1 MEETEMRRWIA
12 LLLAVLLGSAI
23 LVGCSEKD
31 RTVLE
36 IEGHEIPYSEYEIYF
51 NNEKL
56 KIAEAT
62 ERSYEE
68 VKDIKLGEDGTT
80 YESVAIGNAK
90 SNLLYNRLCALEF
103 EERGLEYDDEL
114 KERTEQLFK
123 ENEERAGGSE
133 VYQEKLKKNG
143 LTEEQQKEYFKAFV
157 LNEALAQ
164 ALYGPEGENPV
175 SEEELE
181 NELTYNYYWIQPLGI
196 NKIENHMYLTGTA
209 LEEKKQKYEEVK
221 SRLEAGEDF
230 TTLLEEYGELNLSAQ
245 ELEHGIL
252 VNTRLSGNTDYKEV
266 IQSDLEAQPGQVIY
280 GETDTAFYALNWMP
294 IDETVREWAMDQ
306 VKKDLMSI
314 QFERYMEQKIS
325 GTSYSFSL

>member
-1 MEETEMRRWIA
+1 
-12 LLLAVLLGSAI
+12 
-23 LVGCSEKD
+23 
-31 RTVLE
+31 
-36 IEGHEIPYSEYEIYF
+36 
-51 NNEKL
+51 
-56 KIAEAT
+56 
-62 ERSYEE
+62 
-68 VKDIKLGEDGTT
+68 
-80 YESVAIGNAK
+80 
-90 SNLLYNRLCALEF
+90 
-103 EERGLEYDDEL
+103 
-114 KERTEQLFK
+114 
-123 ENEERAGGSE
+123 
-133 VYQEKLKKNG
+133 
-143 LTEEQQKEYFKAFV
+143 
-157 LNEALAQ
+157 
-164 ALYGPEGENPV
+164 
-175 SEEELE
+175 
-181 NELTYNYYWIQPLGI
+181 
-196 NKIENHMYLTGTA
+196 MYLTGTA